1 MGSIQL
7 ARFHGAME
15 SHEPAMEPKLVKHP
29 VLGRIHAL
37 QVLDDS
43 ARHDLAGFSE
53 SMRNPNTE

>member
-1 MGSIQL
+1 
-7 ARFHGAME
+7 
-15 SHEPAMEPKLVKHP
+15 MEPELVKHP

-43 ARHDLAGFSE
+43 ARHDLAGEE